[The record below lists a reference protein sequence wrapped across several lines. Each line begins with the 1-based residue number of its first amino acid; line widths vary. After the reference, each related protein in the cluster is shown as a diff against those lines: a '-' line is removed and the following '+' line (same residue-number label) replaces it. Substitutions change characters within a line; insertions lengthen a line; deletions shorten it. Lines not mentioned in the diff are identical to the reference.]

1 MRGLMKIMA
10 AALLLGLTPV
20 SVSAQEDLP
29 RIESRQVTAM
39 VHADRSVTV
48 QEEVVL
54 QLQDNE
60 PETFYVKPQVRD
72 EKVTLQDLQVQGEG
86 VELEIDE
93 DYSILTVNANQT
105 SATVRYQM
113 SYTLQYYQD
122 NDPQQDQLTWMLSDP
137 LIGYLTTE
145 SLSVQLTM
153 EESLQ
158 RDNWRLD
165 CGYSSDGSCRYGQGR
180 WNEGVFTFVSDQ
192 PTEESDVVLQVT
204 LQEGAFAQ
212 APQYE
217 YPLVIHRL
225 QLSIEVLENLDL
237 KVHREMTMTFHDRES
252 EWDLDLFF
260 NSLSSDCELLDV
272 TINDPNLEISRYG
285 YLHLENPPEQMTL
298 NMDYT
303 IRLDEIPRDLYLNL
317 TDPYSGGLIEQLDV
331 TIRMPQATEFEVNCY
346 DGLYEDLDTVTV
358 QSEEDG
364 KVLSITNSAPISDL
378 DRVTVTVPLPSQ
390 MLRSSDALSFWSMFA
405 CGMVLACAAFALV
418 QRGKTAGASGE
429 LPSGVNPLQARLF
442 IDQSCTVQDVALVMV
457 NWVARGHLRVRM
469 ESYGLRLM
477 RGKPLIHQPRWEKD
491 LMDALF
497 KEEDN
502 EVISGALGTEF
513 ASAMNTALRQARQ
526 ERKGYFPPSLKGI
539 MVFFHGLCLLPLA
552 AMLVLC
558 TAALGMDGGL
568 IAISLF
574 QLIWTGVTA
583 ALMGRRT
590 ADRKTV
596 VRRLG
601 RGVALVVWLALFASL
616 YSGYGVYRLYVS
628 VGEAGALISLL
639 LLYRHA
645 PLNAQGQ
652 RLRAQV
658 RQWRQSLLR
667 MPNQRL
673 DTLAAR
679 EPNYAY
685 RAYGYACALDLHE
698 IWEQRF
704 YELIVPPLD
713 SVTDE
718 AGNPQSLVVMD
729 ELAGAFRDLTR
740 PPLM

>member
-60 PETFYVKPQVRD
+60 PEIFYVEPQVRD

-303 IRLDEIPRDLYLNL
+303 IRLDEIPRDL
-317 TDPYSGGLIEQLDV
+317 
-331 TIRMPQATEFEVNCY
+331 
-346 DGLYEDLDTVTV
+346 
-358 QSEEDG
+358 
-364 KVLSITNSAPISDL
+364 
-378 DRVTVTVPLPSQ
+378 
-390 MLRSSDALSFWSMFA
+390 
-405 CGMVLACAAFALV
+405 
-418 QRGKTAGASGE
+418 
-429 LPSGVNPLQARLF
+429 
-442 IDQSCTVQDVALVMV
+442 
-457 NWVARGHLRVRM
+457 
-469 ESYGLRLM
+469 
-477 RGKPLIHQPRWEKD
+477 
-491 LMDALF
+491 
-497 KEEDN
+497 
-502 EVISGALGTEF
+502 
-513 ASAMNTALRQARQ
+513 
-526 ERKGYFPPSLKGI
+526 
-539 MVFFHGLCLLPLA
+539 
-552 AMLVLC
+552 
-558 TAALGMDGGL
+558 
-568 IAISLF
+568 
-574 QLIWTGVTA
+574 
-583 ALMGRRT
+583 
-590 ADRKTV
+590 
-596 VRRLG
+596 
-601 RGVALVVWLALFASL
+601 
-616 YSGYGVYRLYVS
+616 
-628 VGEAGALISLL
+628 
-639 LLYRHA
+639 
-645 PLNAQGQ
+645 
-652 RLRAQV
+652 
-658 RQWRQSLLR
+658 
-667 MPNQRL
+667 
-673 DTLAAR
+673 
-679 EPNYAY
+679 
-685 RAYGYACALDLHE
+685 
-698 IWEQRF
+698 
-704 YELIVPPLD
+704 
-713 SVTDE
+713 
-718 AGNPQSLVVMD
+718 
-729 ELAGAFRDLTR
+729 
-740 PPLM
+740 